1 MISRSSL
8 ALVALAVGLAA
19 CGEAKQDRFDL
30 TTPGAHTGLGPAS
43 TPAPPSA
50 SATAPPKGKVRGK
63 SGASKPKAGA
73 KKKPATKPAS
83 AQVTAEERRIIRG
96 WSDALRHGHVAAAS
110 RYFAVPVLVVNP
122 TQAILNTPADVQTFN
137 ATLPCGAKLLTTRR
151 GEAGSVIA
159 TFRLTERPGG
169 SCTGIGTLAAAE
181 ILVKKHHIISW
192 LRRDDAI
199 DPAATATP
207 APGGSGGGG

>member
-1 MISRSSL
+1 VIWRSSL
-8 ALVALAVGLAA
+8 ALLALAVGLAA

-30 TTPGAHTGLGPAS
+30 TTPGAHTGLGPVA

-73 KKKPATKPAS
+73 KKPATKPAK
-83 AQVTAEERRIIRG
+83 ARVTAEERRIIRG
-96 WSDALRHGHVAAAS
+96 WSDELRQGHVAAAS
-110 RYFAVPVLVVNP
+110 RYFGLPVLIVNP
-122 TQAILNTPADVQTFN
+122 TQAILSSREAVESYLSG
-137 ATLPCGAKLLTTRR
+137 LPCGAKLLTTRR

>member
-1 MISRSSL
+1 VISRSSL

-30 TTPGAHTGLGPAS
+30 KTPGAHTGLGPVAT
-43 TPAPPSA
+43 TPPAA
-50 SATAPPKGKVRGK
+50 TATAPPKGKSRGR
-63 SGASKPKAGA
+63 AGA
-73 KKKPATKPAS
+73 KKPKSDTPPKR
-83 AQVTAEERRIIRG
+83 VTAEERRIIRG

-122 TQAILNTPADVQTFN
+122 TQAILSSREAVQSFN

-159 TFRLTERPGG
+159 TFRLTDRPGG
-169 SCTGIGTLAAAE
+169 SCTGIGELAAAE
-181 ILVKKHHIISW
+181 ILVRKHHIISW

-207 APGGSGGGG
+207 APGGSGGSGGGG